1 MFVISPSS
9 LSLPRSLVVR
19 ILCTFLFRAILV
31 STDPSTPVIVKNVTQ
46 LGPQVS
52 PGITDLSRDGGYSVL
67 INGHITWLYD
77 DTECLSQDGSQLSF
91 VSNTAAY
98 ASNTGNISMVED
110 FGIVM
115 VGEDKYGRQQNAI
128 LGDKSV
134 GDGGWVPFNNDELTF
149 NTKRKGTERVAICKD
164 PLFKPYNT
172 ASNTYSSGP
181 GTSPTL
187 ISTKQAFMYAPLV
200 YVDSKP
206 QDPTKLYQPRG
217 MTLMSILAPDS
228 GPQAARLGDLIFP
241 GDEIQFGGFATLL
254 GFPSTETAASRATD
268 DRDIYLLGVTD
279 AGLQLSR
286 VTLDDIKNQSKYTY
300 FHPRFS
306 NFTEKI
312 PDMGIVDESNIYL
325 PGSFSA
331 GSVFFSPY
339 FQTFLLVYFNR
350 MVDSTFYIRYLDLDQ
365 PTEDSELWIKG
376 GKNGK
381 GIQHEDAE
389 ALIRYV
395 WAPEQ
400 KLYVSPQEQ
409 GGFNYAGQAH
419 PEYFNR
425 QSLAPSLW
433 PNKTPAS
440 NRKTDWYGGSV
451 LKESDAGGD
460 GRHLL
465 LSWTAQK
472 RGGFDAGLYEIQL
485 AKVEFDAIPSST
497 TASFVPPK
505 ANTTAKSEGYSIGS
519 YFNMGLQKDH
529 NRWAVLS
536 QLVVLGGIIVG
547 VAALL

>member
-1 MFVISPSS
+1 MAAFNIA
-9 LSLPRSLVVR
+9 LQRSIHMR
-19 ILCTFLFRAILV
+19 ILCTFLFRALLV
-31 STDPSTPVIVKNVTQ
+31 SSDASTPIVVKNVTQ
-46 LGPQVS
+46 LGTQVS
-52 PGITDLSRDGGYSVL
+52 PGITNLSRDGGYSVL
-67 INGHITWLYD
+67 IDGHITWLYD

-91 VSNTAAY
+91 VSNTAAF
-98 ASNTGNISMVED
+98 ASDTANISTVKD

-115 VGEDKYGRQQNAI
+115 VGEDQYGRKQNAI

-134 GDGGWVPFNNDELTF
+134 GDGGWVPFNNDELNF
-149 NTKRKGTERVAICKD
+149 NNDRKGKERVAIW
-164 PLFKPYNT
+164 
-172 ASNTYSSGP
+172 P

-187 ISTKQAFMYAPLV
+187 ISTRQAFMYAPLV

-206 QDPTKLYQPRG
+206 KDPTKLYQPRG
-217 MTLMSILAPDS
+217 MTLMSMLAPDS

-241 GDEIQFGGFATLL
+241 GNEIQFGGFATLL
-254 GFPSTETAASRATD
+254 GFPSTETATTRATD

-286 VTLDDIKNQSKYTY
+286 VRLDDIKDHSHYTY

-306 NFTEKI
+306 NFTDKI
-312 PDMGIVDESNIYL
+312 PNMDIVDENNIYL
-325 PGSFSA
+325 PGSFSS

-339 FQTFLLVYFNR
+339 FKTFLMVYFNR

-365 PTEDSELWIKG
+365 PTEDSELWVKG
-376 GKNGK
+376 GKKGA

-389 ALIRYV
+389 AIIRYV

-400 KLYVSPQEQ
+400 RLYVSPQEQ

-440 NRKTDWYGGSV
+440 KRQTDWYGGD
-451 LKESDAGGD
+451 LLRESDAGGD

-472 RGGFDAGLYEIQL
+472 RGGFDSGLYEIQL
-485 AKVEFDAIPSST
+485 AKVEFDAIPPST
-497 TASFVPPK
+497 TASFIPPK
-505 ANTTAKSEGYSIGS
+505 ANTTAKSDAHSIS
-519 YFNMGLQKDH
+519 SIFNMHVGWQKGYD
-529 NRWAVLS
+529 RWTVLTE
-536 QLVVLGGIIVG
+536 LGVLGGVIAG